1 MNDQIAEST
10 VNLEAEAPLART
22 ITLAELAMVGG
33 GDSTA
38 FNLY

>member
-1 MNDQIAEST
+1 MNYQITEIVADP
-10 VNLEAEAPLART
+10 VQAPAQET
-22 ITLAELAMVGG
+22 MTLAELAMVGG

>member
-1 MNDQIAEST
+1 MNHQIAEIVSDP
-10 VNLEAEAPLART
+10 VQAPVAPM
-22 ITLAELAMVGG
+22 TLAELAMVGG